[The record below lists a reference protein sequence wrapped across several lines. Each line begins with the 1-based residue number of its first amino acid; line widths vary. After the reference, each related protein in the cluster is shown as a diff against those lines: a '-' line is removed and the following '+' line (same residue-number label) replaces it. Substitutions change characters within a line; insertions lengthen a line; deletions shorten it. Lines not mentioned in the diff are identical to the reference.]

1 LAQHRR
7 DFTDI
12 EDHVRRLRRRL
23 ILDALLIS
31 ARGVA
36 HAHRHKCARLDE
48 SGDSLSVHSS
58 NFAIDILRGV
68 TRSERVESLTRRMSE
83 IVVHGRAMSYAN
95 HHDKKN
101 LVASRFKSACDRRN
115 LIEPCVNTYERKC
128 VNNAELFPTCA

>member
-7 DFTDI
+7 DFTEI

-23 ILDALLIS
+23 IPDALRFS
-31 ARGVA
+31 ARGDV
-36 HAHRHKCARLDE
+36 HAHRHHDTCFDE
-48 SGDSLSVHSS
+48 SGDHLSVHSS
-58 NFAIDILRGV
+58 NFAIDIFRGV
-68 TRSERVESLTRRMSE
+68 TASERVESLTRRMSE

-101 LVASRFKSACDRRN
+101 LVASRFMSACDRRN
-115 LIEPCVNTYERKC
+115 LIEPCVNTYEGKC